1 LPVVHS
7 VLLPSFASCT
17 QCTTTIIYQLYTVYY
32 YHHLPVV
39 HSVLLPSFASCTQC
53 TTSIICQL
61 CTQKL
66 LTNKLFK
73 PCNGKTIHL
82 SIDNWNNKI
91 LAAIY
96 MFHSFLDHWLMLHCW
111 SKQFYHYQLQFYFVP
126 MISVLCYLR
135 KITTCTMIT
144 STMHHHT
151 CINTGRVHYIRYLS
165 LY

>member
-1 LPVVHS
+1 MTIILNYS
-7 VLLPSFASCT
+7 VLLA
-17 QCTTTIIYQLYTVYY
+17 
-32 YHHLPVV
+32 
-39 HSVLLPSFASCTQC
+39 SFASCTQC